1 MNPAAGAPE
10 FSRPIR
16 IDQLPSKVSRHRLEA
31 DPAERAALA
40 LRFDL
45 VALESLTAEI
55 EVNPPTRRGLV
66 RLQGRLQ
73 ARVVQTCV
81 VTLAPLAA
89 VVEAPFSLTF
99 GPAPEAEDEEID
111 LVWDGED
118 PPDPIEDGKIDLG
131 EVAAE
136 HLALALDPFPRAPG
150 ASFDAPPG
158 PDEGPA
164 PKASP
169 FSALAALQQKK
180 G

>member
-1 MNPAAGAPE
+1 MIPVAAAPE

-16 IDQLPSKVSRHRLEA
+16 IDQLPSKLSRHRLEA

-45 VALESLTAEI
+45 VALDSLTAEI
-55 EVNPPTRRGLV
+55 EINPPTRRGLV
-66 RLQGRLQ
+66 RLQGRLHAQ
-73 ARVVQTCV
+73 VVQTCV
-81 VTLAPLAA
+81 VTLVPLAA

-99 GPAPEAEDEEID
+99 GPAPEDEEDEID
-111 LVWDGED
+111 LIWDGED

-131 EVAAE
+131 EVVAE

-150 ASFDAPPG
+150 ATFEAPAG
-158 PDEGPA
+158 TDEAPA